1 MCPIRTF
8 ALLIN
13 YCNYG
18 YSFGRYPAAAVA
30 YGRGDAQLRLRDPV
44 HLPSVILP
52 YDLKKLQS
60 SFLSLVEQDYPIL
73 IGELYVDPRTGIV
86 NVKQTAESRLN
97 GAAGIQFETNPRNPM
112 TTEQAIQMRSW
123 DLIRLHEAKL
133 SSFVSKGRC
142 WRMEGWLLGSM
153 LATRNGGIAEDAASR
168 VSRCGGNWGE
178 RSSPSLN
185 SSAAATTHQ
194 LFHFTPKMMKKI
206 KEVATHSALNGD
218 VDVASYVSTV
228 DAITA
233 LFTVLI
239 SRARGHDQD
248 VRITTGVNA
257 RRLLDPPLPENYV
270 GNVIFNAFSAY
281 ANSELQPDGKEK
293 GVSPVMLGKLARR
306 VRESI
311 LQRNDAYLR
320 DAMSFLTEQSD
331 VAAVQ
336 VGTNFVF
343 GPDLMFTS
351 WLHMGMHKPSLMA
364 CILGLHV
371 LLNCHAT
378 MDLLWSLRPKKEV
391 TGSSGRCTAPAF
403 RDGCRHE
410 HLSRRDS
417 LHLSATSVKCC
428 AFDLKKLQ
436 RSFVTLVNEDY
447 PILVGE
453 LHVDGKAISVKQTP
467 QARQQGG
474 SGIRFETSLVSAQ
487 TTNDAIDLLS
497 WEFMPKPRAQGEI
510 LAVKGSILTDGGMA
524 IGVDCSH
531 VLFDGEAM
539 LTFMRVSK
547 DSDDTT
553 KNDQHVFHL
562 SPSNMAMLKKLAA
575 NVPETGKTRRSQ
587 RKRER
592 FPAKLLS
599 IFRSRNKKVA
609 QAQAAPRPSYVS
621 SLDAVTAL
629 FTVLIS
635 QARGH
640 GKTVRVSTAVNG
652 RNRLEPPLP
661 ANYSGNAVFH
671 AVSSYT
677 NEELQVKSN
686 AVAGLTLSRVARGVR
701 ASILDRDNAFMR
713 DTIAFISNQSDPAA
727 INDNVNFFFGPD
739 VAFTCWAK
747 MGLYDAE
754 FDGVKPWYAKI
765 PRVQCMDGF
774 VLITEALKG
783 DDGLDVLVCLEST
796 TMEILKELCANV
808 EYIQDQS
815 ETT

>member
-1 MCPIRTF
+1 MVNLTTPVDIDDV
-8 ALLIN
+8 LLPL
-13 YCNYG
+13 
-18 YSFGRYPAAAVA
+18 SAMDAVMNT
-30 YGRGDAQLRLRDPV
+30 YRV
-44 HLPSVILP
+44 VIL
-52 YDLKKLQS
+52 YI
-60 SFLSLVEQDYPIL
+60 YP
-73 IGELYVDPRTGIV
+73 P
-86 NVKQTAESRLN
+86 
-97 GAAGIQFETNPRNPM
+97 P
-112 TTEQAIQMRSW
+112 
-123 DLIRLHEAKL
+123 
-133 SSFVSKGRC
+133 
-142 WRMEGWLLGSM
+142 
-153 LATRNGGIAEDAASR
+153 
-168 VSRCGGNWGE
+168 
-178 RSSPSLN
+178 PS
-185 SSAAATTHQ
+185 
-194 LFHFTPKMMKKI
+194 
-206 KEVATHSALNGD
+206 
-218 VDVASYVSTV
+218 
-228 DAITA
+228 
-233 LFTVLI
+233 
-239 SRARGHDQD
+239 
-248 VRITTGVNA
+248 NA
-257 RRLLDPPLPENYV
+257 V
-270 GNVIFNAFSAY
+270 
-281 ANSELQPDGKEK
+281 
-293 GVSPVMLGKLARR
+293 
-306 VRESI
+306 
-311 LQRNDAYLR
+311 
-320 DAMSFLTEQSD
+320 
-331 VAAVQ
+331 
-336 VGTNFVF
+336 
-343 GPDLMFTS
+343 
-351 WLHMGMHKPSLMA
+351 
-364 CILGLHV
+364 
-371 LLNCHAT
+371 
-378 MDLLWSLRPKKEV
+378 
-391 TGSSGRCTAPAF
+391 
-403 RDGCRHE
+403 
-410 HLSRRDS
+410 
-417 LHLSATSVKCC
+417 

-474 SGIRFETSLVSAQ
+474 SGIRFETSPASAQ
-487 TTNDAIDLLS
+487 TTNDAIDSLS

-539 LTFMRVSK
+539 LTFMRVWGQHYSGVSK
-547 DSDDTT
+547 KERLAINHDRYLLSGTGETHRLPHPEFQIAPVEPLVRRKDGSLAPKTVTT
-553 KNDQHVFHL
+553 PPKTDQHVFHL

-575 NVPETGKTRRSQ
+575 NVPETEKTRRSQ
-587 RKRER
+587 RKREQ
-592 FPAKLLS
+592 FLAKLLS